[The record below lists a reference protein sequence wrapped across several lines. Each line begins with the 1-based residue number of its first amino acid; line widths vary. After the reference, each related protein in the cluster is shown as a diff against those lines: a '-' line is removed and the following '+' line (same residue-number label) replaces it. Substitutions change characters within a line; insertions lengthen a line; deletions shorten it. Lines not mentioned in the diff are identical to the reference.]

1 VGFILDELPPC
12 DSFTPRHTIALATKR
27 NVSGTPGLAGRCM
40 ISLQPRLTKSTA
52 THALTRRRTG
62 RLGVSP
68 SELFL
73 EMETPHHVV
82 SPDDM
87 ARSNMSL
94 DGNIPRLYQ
103 LAAMR
108 MRFVLDCTSDP
119 VSRSRLVMVFR
130 LRRLSHSRQQRVP
143 HDPVRSSIL
152 LLLHQVTIEDL

>member
-1 VGFILDELPPC
+1 V
-12 DSFTPRHTIALATKR
+12 
-27 NVSGTPGLAGRCM
+27 N
-40 ISLQPRLTKSTA
+40 
-52 THALTRRRTG
+52 
-62 RLGVSP
+62 P

-73 EMETPHHVV
+73 EIETPHHVV

-87 ARSNMSL
+87 ARSNMSMMSL